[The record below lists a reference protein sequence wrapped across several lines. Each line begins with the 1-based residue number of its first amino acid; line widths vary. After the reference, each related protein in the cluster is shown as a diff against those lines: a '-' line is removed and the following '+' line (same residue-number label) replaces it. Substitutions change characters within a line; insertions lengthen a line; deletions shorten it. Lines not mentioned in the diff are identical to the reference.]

1 MSNTAPVRKVA
12 VMTINV
18 DSQSGSNPVPP
29 RFSPQQNTEAVQ
41 RQQVRET
48 MLAESG
54 PQQVEGMDQKQA
66 QELNGY
72 YNKVTEHIDQ
82 LRYPP
87 AIQALSKESY
97 VKDGS
102 DPQMLEAIRMVLD
115 NAPELQGT
123 ELAAHV
129 QGGQVERN
137 DIQML
142 QRFLESKGYSVGSTG
157 IDGLYGPRTD
167 HALRGFISGAPP
179 ESQTSRSGGTGQAAP
194 AIQGSNTGAANVGTQ
209 GASAGQASNI
219 TGQAGSGTP
228 ATETAGQAGSG
239 TPATETAGQTGSSS
253 PAPAATG
260 QASSGQMTGAP
271 QGYQTIRGQVPP
283 GVSAKAS
290 SLLGGDFGT
299 ETPFELD
306 GKKYVARVEHH
317 YHPPGYVGGPT
328 GWHKGVTVYEQKT

>member
-1 MSNTAPVRKVA
+1 MARVRKVA
-12 VMTINV
+12 VMSINV
-18 DSQSGSNPVPP
+18 NSQAGFTPAGS
-29 RFSPQQNTEAVQ
+29 QIAQQ
-41 RQQVRET
+41 RQQARET
-48 MLAESG
+48 QLAESG
-54 PQQVEGMDQKQA
+54 PQQVEGLDQKQA
-66 QELNGY
+66 QELNGF

-129 QGGQVERN
+129 QSGQVERN
-137 DIQML
+137 DIQAL

-157 IDGLYGPRTD
+157 VDGLYGPRTD
-167 HALRGFISGAPP
+167 HALRGFLSGAPP
-179 ESQTSRSGGTGQAAP
+179 ESQISKSGSAGQAAP
-194 AIQGSNTGAANVGTQ
+194 ASQGSNTSSG
-209 GASAGQASNI
+209 SAGIQGNSAQQASNI
-219 TGQAGSGTP
+219 TGQTGSGSP
-228 ATETAGQAGSG
+228 APAAATTGQAGSG
-239 TPATETAGQTGSSS
+239 S

-260 QASSGQMTGAP
+260 QAGSGQTTGAP
-271 QGYQTIRGQVPP
+271 PGYQPIRGQVPS
-283 GVSAKAS
+283 GVSAKAR

-328 GWHKGVTVYEQKT
+328 GWHKGVTVYEQKS

>member
-1 MSNTAPVRKVA
+1 
-12 VMTINV
+12 MTINV
-18 DSQSGSNPVPP
+18 DSQSGSNPVSP
-29 RFSPQQNTEAVQ
+29 RFSPQQNTEAMQ
-41 RQQVRET
+41 LQQVRET

-167 HALRGFISGAPP
+167 HALRGFLSGAPP
-179 ESQTSRSGGTGQAAP
+179 ESQASKSGGTGQAAP
-194 AIQGSNTGAANVGTQ
+194 ASQGSNTGAAHVGTQ
-209 GASAGQASNI
+209 GASAGQASNMA
-219 TGQAGSGTP
+219 GQAGSGTP
-228 ATETAGQAGSG
+228 VTETAGQAGSG
-239 TPATETAGQTGSSS
+239 S
-253 PAPAATG
+253 PTPAATG
-260 QASSGQMTGAP
+260 QANSGQMTGAP
-271 QGYQTIRGQVPP
+271 QGYQAIRGQVPP
-283 GVSAKAS
+283 GVSAKAR

-306 GKKYVARVEHH
+306 GKKYIARVEHH

-328 GWHKGVTVYEQKT
+328 GWHKGVTVYEQKS

>member
-1 MSNTAPVRKVA
+1 MIVSNMVSVRKVA

-18 DSQSGSNPVPP
+18 DSQSGSNTVPP
-29 RFSPQQNTEAVQ
+29 GFSPQQDTEAVQ
-41 RQQVRET
+41 RQQARET

-129 QGGQVERN
+129 QGGQVEQS

-179 ESQTSRSGGTGQAAP
+179 ESLTSKSGGTGQAAP
-194 AIQGSNTGAANVGTQ
+194 TSQGSNTGAANVGTQ
-209 GASAGQASNI
+209 GVSTGQASNM
-219 TGQAGSGTP
+219 
-228 ATETAGQAGSG
+228 
-239 TPATETAGQTGSSS
+239 
-253 PAPAATG
+253 TG
-260 QASSGQMTGAP
+260 QASSGSPAPVATGQSNSGQMTGAP

-283 GVSAKAS
+283 GVSAKAR

-299 ETPFELD
+299 ETPFDLE
-306 GKKYVARVEHH
+306 GKKYIARVEHH
-317 YHPPGYVGGPT
+317 YHPPSYVGGPT
-328 GWHKGVTVYEQKT
+328 GWHKGVTVYEQKS

>member
-1 MSNTAPVRKVA
+1 MARVRKVA
-12 VMTINV
+12 AMSINV
-18 DSQSGSNPVPP
+18 NSQAGFTPAGSQIA
-29 RFSPQQNTEAVQ
+29 SQQSTEALQ
-41 RQQVRET
+41 RQQARET
-48 MLAESG
+48 QLAESG
-54 PQQVEGMDQKQA
+54 PQQVEGLDQKQA
-66 QELNGY
+66 QELNGF

-129 QGGQVERN
+129 QSGHVERN
-137 DIQML
+137 DIQAL

-157 IDGLYGPRTD
+157 VDGLYGPRTD
-167 HALRGFISGAPP
+167 HALRGFLSGTPP
-179 ESQTSRSGGTGQAAP
+179 ESQISKSGSAGQAAP
-194 AIQGSNTGAANVGTQ
+194 ASQGSNTASGSSGTQ
-209 GASAGQASNI
+209 GSSAQQASNI
-219 TGQAGSGTP
+219 AGQTGSSTP
-228 ATETAGQAGSG
+228 ANETAGQAGSG
-239 TPATETAGQTGSSS
+239 S
-253 PAPAATG
+253 PTTVTTG
-260 QASSGQMTGAP
+260 QAGSGQTTGAP
-271 QGYQTIRGQVPP
+271 PGYQPIRGQVPA
-283 GVSAKAS
+283 GVSAKAK

-299 ETPFELD
+299 ETPFLLD

-328 GWHKGVTVYEQKT
+328 GWHKGVTVYEQKS